1 MRRRWREGGPWGGG
15 EGPRCDG
22 DAHGSR
28 TLRVDQ
34 PCSLLGLISIHKM
47 RDRKVPLG
55 AIVGIGQSCSRH
67 ARPVLG
73 APCPLAP
80 VAALAPAR
88 AAQDCARPPA
98 TRAPVGDFRG
108 SPQRQSL
115 LWVLECVRDR

>member
-1 MRRRWREGGPWGGG
+1 M
-15 EGPRCDG
+15 
-22 DAHGSR
+22 
-28 TLRVDQ
+28 DQ

-73 APCPLAP
+73 VPCPLAP
-80 VAALAPAR
+80 VAALAWRGTPAR
-88 AAQDCARPPA
+88 GSSASPQRGPPA
-98 TRAPVGDFRG
+98 TRAPVGDFHG